1 MFNTEKYENTY
12 VRELMTIPPEFI
24 IADEPMELVMT
35 KFEETNAWNLPV
47 IDKGKYIGFVSK
59 SKIFSAYRNMLVQFS
74 DE

>member
-1 MFNTEKYENTY
+1 
-12 VRELMTIPPEFI
+12 MTIPPEFI